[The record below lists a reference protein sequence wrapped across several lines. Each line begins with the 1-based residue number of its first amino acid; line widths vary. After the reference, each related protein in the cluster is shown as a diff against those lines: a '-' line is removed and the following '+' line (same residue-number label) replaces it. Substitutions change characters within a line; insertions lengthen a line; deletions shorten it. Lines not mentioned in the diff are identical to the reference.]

1 MNTILLQETP
11 TFEFPKGVLCHI
23 LSFVDTQQRLT
34 SCSVS
39 HAWHEAAAS
48 STRGITASSL
58 HDLRDRC
65 PATDEPDHLQHQ
77 ADKPI
82 TVEIDRPGSL
92 ALWLHR
98 HGSNLAQLTVIKDS
112 SSEWGWRPWFSVRRR
127 LEWPFLRC
135 GVGSCLGDL
144 VQLTH
149 LYLGCLRLLPA
160 DLVGLSCLQQL
171 RELEFCMCGG
181 LQRAAG
187 ALVELPASLTS
198 LKIIC
203 HVNLQWL
210 EFTDARMPGIF
221 NSVGNLQHLEL
232 YDALSLD
239 PQVLTRLPALTCLRI
254 EQYDIKGFLEFD
266 PPGEAGEMAWMT
278 VLPQL
283 SQLQQLQLSCVLYG
297 GVQEPL
303 QLFNYSALFSASC
316 LTAVNLMECEFDA
329 GFGCA
334 VFAPD
339 VLQLPQLLRLQM
351 GWGFGD
357 DIDRLT
363 NSATN
368 NYYDKEEWP
377 LGPGDIAQLTQLQGL
392 AVVFNETLSVS
403 AWQHL
408 EEVLPCGA
416 VLGQCRALFEWQGD
430 EQNEQHAAD

>member
-1 MNTILLQETP
+1 MDTILLLETP

-23 LSFVDTQQRLT
+23 LNFIDTQQRLT
-34 SCSVS
+34 SCSRVS

-48 STRGITASSL
+48 ATTTITASQL
-58 HDLRDRC
+58 HEQHVGPADKPEC
-65 PATDEPDHLQHQ
+65 PQHQ
-77 ADKPI
+77 ANGA
-82 TVEIDRPGSL
+82 DRPSSL

-98 HGSNLAQLTVIKDS
+98 HGSNLTQLTVIKDS
-112 SSEWGWRPWFSVRRR
+112 SSDWGWRPWFSVRRR

-135 GVGSCLGDL
+135 GLGSCLGDL

-149 LYLGCLRLLPA
+149 LY
-160 DLVGLSCLQQL
+160 VSCLQQL

-221 NSVGNLQHLEL
+221 NSLSNLQHLEL
-232 YDALSLD
+232 YDALSLN
-239 PQVLTRLPALTCLRI
+239 PHVLTRLPALTCLRI
-254 EQYDIKGFLEFD
+254 EQYDIKGFFEFD
-266 PPGEAGEMAWMT
+266 PPGEAGEMALMT

-303 QLFNYSALFSASC
+303 QLLNYSALFSASC
-316 LTAVNLMECEFDA
+316 LTTVNLMECEFDP
-329 GFGCA
+329 GFGRA

-357 DIDRLT
+357 DVDRLT

-368 NYYDKEEWP
+368 HFYDKEEWP
-377 LGPGDIAQLTQLQGL
+377 LGPGDIESEA
-392 AVVFNETLSVS
+392 LSVY

-430 EQNEQHAAD
+430 EQHEQHAAG

>member
-1 MNTILLQETP
+1 
-11 TFEFPKGVLCHI
+11 
-23 LSFVDTQQRLT
+23 
-34 SCSVS
+34 
-39 HAWHEAAAS
+39 
-48 STRGITASSL
+48 
-58 HDLRDRC
+58 
-65 PATDEPDHLQHQ
+65 
-77 ADKPI
+77 
-82 TVEIDRPGSL
+82 
-92 ALWLHR
+92 
-98 HGSNLAQLTVIKDS
+98 
-112 SSEWGWRPWFSVRRR
+112 
-127 LEWPFLRC
+127 
-135 GVGSCLGDL
+135 
-144 VQLTH
+144 
-149 LYLGCLRLLPA
+149 
-160 DLVGLSCLQQL
+160 
-171 RELEFCMCGG
+171 
-181 LQRAAG
+181 
-187 ALVELPASLTS
+187 
-198 LKIIC
+198 
-203 HVNLQWL
+203 
-210 EFTDARMPGIF
+210 
-221 NSVGNLQHLEL
+221 
-232 YDALSLD
+232 
-239 PQVLTRLPALTCLRI
+239 
-254 EQYDIKGFLEFD
+254 
-266 PPGEAGEMAWMT
+266 MT

-303 QLFNYSALFSASC
+303 QLFNYSALFSANC

-377 LGPGDIAQLTQLQGL
+377 LGPGDIGRLMRCCPHLQQLWLTTVVAPGTPMGALTALTALTKLAVVGDVVDDAVAVGVLAQLTQLQGL

-430 EQNEQHAAD
+430 EQQEQHAAD